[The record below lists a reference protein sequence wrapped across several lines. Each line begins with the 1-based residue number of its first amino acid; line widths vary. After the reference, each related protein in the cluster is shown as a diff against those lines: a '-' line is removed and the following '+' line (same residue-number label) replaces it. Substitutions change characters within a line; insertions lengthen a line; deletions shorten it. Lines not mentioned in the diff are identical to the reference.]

1 MAPLLD
7 QLSPTQQ
14 AVDTYLAH
22 SLDMNRDFPGMDAPD
37 ASSWPAASV
46 SQGPASAG
54 REGGWE
60 QAISELLASLASSQ
74 LQQLGACLE
83 QFFQMLKV
91 VGVLLGPR
99 AAAGTVHALLLRTA
113 ALLGHRLRDTVDL
126 PALLAAAPEAA
137 QSRLA
142 AAAGACDA
150 WRRGYLATRAEL
162 EAGGQTGRWEHD
174 RAALFAGTDHAA
186 GACRRLAGA
195 LAGVHGV
202 LGLLG
207 ADLESV
213 AGAGLDR
220 LAGLRAEARAALGAL
235 RDAALAAPP
244 GDFLDPGSA
253 GRWDQCLAS
262 LEAAGKSLAAGAQ
275 DLLDTSLTRCPGA
288 ADGARLLGK
297 LLRDRHAGVALLRH
311 VPEKVTD
318 LVQTFAAEIRVAERE
333 ADRWCEGGAGN
344 RTPYPGLSA
353 LTSTLLRVSAT
364 RSRLEEAATAIQA
377 SGEALTPEDQGV
389 MAACAALVQR
399 LALAEVDIWRDWVE
413 RAEREVGTAMRQPLL
428 VQPPQEA
435 ASGWPLARIKLPELS
450 DHVQA
455 AQQARCLGIAVP
467 PFLRGAALALPLML
481 EAGRRLQALLQQLA
495 ESRRKLRSPERLLL
509 QPALEK
515 VRLALLPGTQHM
527 HWGSLSLDAFI
538 SSVQKAIAAFT
549 CTAKAV
555 ACAASEMRRALR
567 ALPRETDWPGEGTD
581 TGSRVIDH
589 AATNAGLGGSVRRGE
604 EAAVAAAHSLQAT
617 LVRIEEGVLGTSTG
631 SARSMAAYYE
641 HWERR
646 LQDALADCA
655 ISWIEGLTSR
665 LSGSCDDTGRTIHV
679 QMELQPQQ
687 GLGPLLAWQPRP
699 SLVTEQLSAL
709 VTRRAALGAAVVRW
723 IPGTCT
729 PCHTQPL
736 VTHHEDLMH
745 DPGIFAATASFSV
758 LLQGMERTAEQILE
772 QWTAMLT
779 GSQAEL
785 TPSSDQPAF
794 TFQLEAKSG
803 KKHPSHEIEAL
814 TRFKIDLARIPQT
827 QIADGVRMDAT
838 PVLALLEAA
847 ADWALAMSA
856 W

>member
-1 MAPLLD
+1 M
-7 QLSPTQQ
+7 Q
-14 AVDTYLAH
+14 
-22 SLDMNRDFPGMDAPD
+22 D
-37 ASSWPAASV
+37 ASACGLTPAWTAT
-46 SQGPASAG
+46 
-54 REGGWE
+54 
-60 QAISELLASLASSQ
+60 
-74 LQQLGACLE
+74 
-83 QFFQMLKV
+83 FQ

-174 RAALFAGTDHAA
+174 RAALFA
-186 GACRRLAGA
+186 
-195 LAGVHGV
+195 
-202 LGLLG
+202 
-207 ADLESV
+207 
-213 AGAGLDR
+213 
-220 LAGLRAEARAALGAL
+220 
-235 RDAALAAPP
+235 
-244 GDFLDPGSA
+244 
-253 GRWDQCLAS
+253 
-262 LEAAGKSLAAGAQ
+262 AAGKSLAAGAQ

-353 LTSTLLRVSAT
+353 LTSTLLRVSVT

-435 ASGWPLARIKLPELS
+435 ASGWALARIKLPELS

-567 ALPRETDWPGEGTD
+567 ALPRETNWPGEGTD
-581 TGSRVIDH
+581 TGSRVVDH

-679 QMELQPQQ
+679 QVWDDEDV
-687 GLGPLLAWQPRP
+687 GCER
-699 SLVTEQLSAL
+699 
-709 VTRRAALGAAVVRW
+709 
-723 IPGTCT
+723 
-729 PCHTQPL
+729 

-758 LLQGMERTAEQILE
+758 LLQGMERTAEQ
-772 QWTAMLT
+772 
-779 GSQAEL
+779 
-785 TPSSDQPAF
+785 
-794 TFQLEAKSG
+794 
-803 KKHPSHEIEAL
+803 
-814 TRFKIDLARIPQT
+814 
-827 QIADGVRMDAT
+827 
-838 PVLALLEAA
+838 
-847 ADWALAMSA
+847 
-856 W
+856 